1 MFLTRQG
8 SARRTLAFACAA
20 TLAAFSLLP
29 AQQIDAL
36 AAELPIATPA
46 PAAPDSVAPSD
57 SATVDNS
64 TPVELPLTPS
74 DSATSLDSAAA
85 TNSVPAELPLTP
97 SALDSAVASVALP
110 ANAKSVLYLGGG
122 DNSPWFHLGVLYAIE
137 ADSVPVE
144 LAADAKLRLQAE

>member
-8 SARRTLAFACAA
+8 SARHALAFACAA

-36 AAELPIATPA
+36 AAELPVATPA
-46 PAAPDSVAPSD
+46 PAAPDSTKQSPAAPAAFSD
-57 SATVDNS
+57 SAVVAS
-64 TPVELPLTPS
+64 P
-74 DSATSLDSAAA
+74 DSATAA
-85 TNSVPAELPLTP
+85 NSVPAELPLTP

-122 DNSPWFHLGVLYAIE
+122 ENSPWFHLGVLYAIE
-137 ADSVPVE
+137 AYSVPVD
-144 LAADAKLRLQAE
+144 LPTQCL